1 MDVTWRSPDGSVP
14 GYLRAR
20 PAARGGMAVPG
31 PRVAM
36 ASRPT
41 SPTSAH
47 GYHQELMAAVPSKEL
62 RQTPQDGA

>member
-1 MDVTWRSPDGSVP
+1 MDRSQDTCVP
-14 GYLRAR
+14 AR
-20 PAARGGMAVPG
+20 PLAVAWPS
-31 PRVAM
+31 PAPEWPM

-62 RQTPQDGA
+62 RQAPQDGA